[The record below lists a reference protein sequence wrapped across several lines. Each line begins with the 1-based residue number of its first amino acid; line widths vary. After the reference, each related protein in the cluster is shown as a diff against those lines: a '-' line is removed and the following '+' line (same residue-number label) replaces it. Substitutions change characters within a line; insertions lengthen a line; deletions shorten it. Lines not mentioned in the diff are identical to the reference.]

1 MSSITQE
8 KLDLIN
14 QLGKEQAVASS
25 VSASDGPYIL
35 VGVYSRNDTLWKLT
49 ELHRQYDPNR
59 GRVFPLFNEDFEE
72 EREEGSPELN
82 LEEDEALGT
91 VLYHWAM
98 IQGMTTSLI
107 NFAFHL
113 TLMDKAI
120 TELLSYVDNR
130 DGERPF

>member
-8 KLDLIN
+8 KLDLIH

-72 EREEGSPELN
+72 EREEGLPELN

-113 TLMDKAI
+113 TLMDGAI

>member
-1 MSSITQE
+1 MSSIAQE
-8 KLDLIN
+8 KLDLIH

-35 VGVYSRNDTLWKLT
+35 VGVYSRDDTLWKLT

-59 GRVFPLFNEDFEE
+59 GRVFPLFNEDFDGEE
-72 EREEGSPELN
+72 EGLPKLN

-113 TLMDKAI
+113 TLMDEAI
-120 TELLSYVDNR
+120 NELLSYVDR
-130 DGERPF
+130 IDGERPF

>member
-8 KLDLIN
+8 KLDLIH

-35 VGVYSRNDTLWKLT
+35 VGVYSRDDTLWKLT

-59 GRVFPLFNEDFEE
+59 GRVFPLFNEDFDGEE
-72 EREEGSPELN
+72 EGLPKLN

-113 TLMDKAI
+113 TLMDEAI
-120 TELLSYVDNR
+120 NELLSYVDR
-130 DGERPF
+130 IDGERPF